1 MLIFMKETNN
11 KELLLL
17 SLSKFYSSN
26 LEKLEEILP
35 IICKSSKISL
45 RLIDWFVTNYC
56 KKHNIVFVKKKNN
69 NTDEYFNV
77 YSNYRSQLKAFKK
90 IQFDPFRRRE
100 RIDFYYAPD
109 KYIETTIGQLNF
121 FRWFVENDLL
131 EYVKENNDSIE
142 NDMLMCNIDVNN
154 KQNIN
159 NEKKTSRDNTDE
171 DEANASTK
179 HKERIGYSHKSR
191 SMIKQMTQ
199 YKGTTTIT
207 FA

>member
-1 MLIFMKETNN
+1 MKETNN

-26 LEKLEEILP
+26 LDKLEEILP

-56 KKHNIVFVKKKNN
+56 KKHNIVFVRKKHN

-131 EYVKENNDSIE
+131 EYVKEHNEAIE
-142 NDMLMCNIDVNN
+142 ADMLLCNVDM
-154 KQNIN
+154 N
-159 NEKKTSRDNTDE
+159 NERTSTSLNTD
-171 DEANASTK
+171 DEENSSK
-179 HKERIGYSHKSR
+179 SKEHCGYLPRSR

-207 FA
+207 FS

>member
-1 MLIFMKETNN
+1 LD
-11 KELLLL
+11 
-17 SLSKFYSSN
+17 
-26 LEKLEEILP
+26 KLEEILP

-56 KKHNIVFVKKKNN
+56 KKHNIVFVRKKNN

-100 RIDFYYAPD
+100 RIDFYYASD

-131 EYVKENNDSIE
+131 EYVKDHNDAIEDDMLLCNVDMNKEKTSNDLDENNKES
-142 NDMLMCNIDVNN
+142 
-154 KQNIN
+154 
-159 NEKKTSRDNTDE
+159 
-171 DEANASTK
+171 STK
-179 HKERIGYSHKSR
+179 SKEICGGYLPKSR

-207 FA
+207 FS

>member
-1 MLIFMKETNN
+1 MKETNN

-26 LEKLEEILP
+26 LDKLEEILP

-56 KKHNIVFVKKKNN
+56 KKHNIVFVRKTNN

-100 RIDFYYAPD
+100 RIDFYYATE

-121 FRWFVENDLL
+121 FRWFVDNDLL
-131 EYVKENNDSIE
+131 EYVKEHNDAIE
-142 NDMLMCNIDVNN
+142 DDMLLCNADMSNDKTSNALNIDDNEYSISNKN
-154 KQNIN
+154 KQ
-159 NEKKTSRDNTDE
+159 
-171 DEANASTK
+171 
-179 HKERIGYSHKSR
+179 HCVGYLPKSR

-207 FA
+207 FS

>member
-1 MLIFMKETNN
+1 MKETNN

-26 LEKLEEILP
+26 LDKLEEILP

-56 KKHNIVFVKKKNN
+56 KKHNIVFVRKKNN

-100 RIDFYYAPD
+100 RIDFYYASD

-131 EYVKENNDSIE
+131 EYVKDHNDAIEDDMLLCNVDMNKEKTSNDLNENNKES
-142 NDMLMCNIDVNN
+142 
-154 KQNIN
+154 
-159 NEKKTSRDNTDE
+159 
-171 DEANASTK
+171 STK
-179 HKERIGYSHKSR
+179 SKEICGGYLPKSR

-207 FA
+207 FS

>member
-1 MLIFMKETNN
+1 MMKENNN

-17 SLSKFYSSN
+17 SLSKFYSTN
-26 LEKLEEILP
+26 LDKLQEILP

-56 KKHNIVFVKKKNN
+56 KKHNIVFVRNKN

-100 RIDFYYAPD
+100 RIDFYYLPD

-131 EYVKENNDSIE
+131 QYVKDNNECIE
-142 NDMLMCNIDVNN
+142 NDMLLSNSENNIQNGECENDTISQMKDNGNDSSNN
-154 KQNIN
+154 TLNYF
-159 NEKKTSRDNTDE
+159 TP
-171 DEANASTK
+171 
-179 HKERIGYSHKSR
+179 KSR

-199 YKGTTTIT
+199 YKGMTTIT
-207 FA
+207 FT

>member
-1 MLIFMKETNN
+1 MKETNN

-26 LEKLEEILP
+26 LDKLEEILP

-56 KKHNIVFVKKKNN
+56 KKHNIVFVRKKNN

-100 RIDFYYAPD
+100 RIDFYYASD

-131 EYVKENNDSIE
+131 EYVKDHNDAIEDDMLLCNVDMNKEKTSNDLNENNKES
-142 NDMLMCNIDVNN
+142 L
-154 KQNIN
+154 
-159 NEKKTSRDNTDE
+159 
-171 DEANASTK
+171 TK
-179 HKERIGYSHKSR
+179 SKEICGGYLPKSR

-207 FA
+207 FS

>member
-154 KQNIN
+154 KHNIN
-159 NEKKTSRDNTDE
+159 NEKKTSRGNTDE

>member
-1 MLIFMKETNN
+1 MKETNN

-26 LEKLEEILP
+26 LDKLEEILP

-56 KKHNIVFVKKKNN
+56 KKHNIVFVRKKNN
-69 NTDEYFNV
+69 NAYEYFNV

-100 RIDFYYAPD
+100 RIDFYYASN

-131 EYVKENNDSIE
+131 NYIKEHNDAIE
-142 NDMLMCNIDVNN
+142 DDMLLCNV
-154 KQNIN
+154 NIN
-159 NEKKTSRDNTDE
+159 NETKLNNLNEDDNE
-171 DEANASTK
+171 SSSKSKQPIN
-179 HKERIGYSHKSR
+179 GYLPKSR
-191 SMIKQMTQ
+191 SMIKQMTK

-207 FA
+207 FS

>member
-1 MLIFMKETNN
+1 MKETNN

-26 LEKLEEILP
+26 LDKLEEILP

-56 KKHNIVFVKKKNN
+56 KKHNIVFVRKKNN

-100 RIDFYYAPD
+100 RIDFYYASD

-131 EYVKENNDSIE
+131 EYVKDHNDAIEDDMLLCNVDMNKEKTSNDLDENNKES
-142 NDMLMCNIDVNN
+142 
-154 KQNIN
+154 
-159 NEKKTSRDNTDE
+159 
-171 DEANASTK
+171 STK
-179 HKERIGYSHKSR
+179 SKEICGGYLPKSR

-207 FA
+207 FS

>member
-199 YKGTTTIT
+199 YKGSTTIT

>member
-1 MLIFMKETNN
+1 MKETNN

-26 LEKLEEILP
+26 LDKLEEILP

-56 KKHNIVFVKKKNN
+56 KKYNIVFVRKKNN

-100 RIDFYYAPD
+100 RIDFYYASD

-131 EYVKENNDSIE
+131 EYVKDHNNAIE
-142 NDMLMCNIDVNN
+142 DDMLLCNVDMNKEKTSNDLNGNN
-154 KQNIN
+154 K
-159 NEKKTSRDNTDE
+159 ES
-171 DEANASTK
+171 STK
-179 HKERIGYSHKSR
+179 SKEICGGYLPKSR

-207 FA
+207 FS